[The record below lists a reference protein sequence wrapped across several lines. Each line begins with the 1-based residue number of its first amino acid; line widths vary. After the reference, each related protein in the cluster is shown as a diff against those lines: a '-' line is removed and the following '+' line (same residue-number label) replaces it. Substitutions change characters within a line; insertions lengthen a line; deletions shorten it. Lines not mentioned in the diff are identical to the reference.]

1 MMEKPEE
8 KSILGTDFE
17 QVLLKQENLDTVE
30 GAFAYRGG
38 KSLDKPGLANR
49 ERIQIDLVDEMG
61 KPIRWYMKRYGSDS
75 FFKRLG
81 RWIIGKGRSSP
92 ARREYENIHRLSG
105 IGIPTMRA
113 ITFGEERDFLG
124 VRRSYLIVSAV
135 PGEALERC
143 FDDYFRRI
151 NENLAAIEKFN
162 QALVNLIRKLHDN
175 GLVHRDLYAS
185 HIFLDATN
193 DDVELYL
200 IDLARVF
207 APVSWRRFRWR
218 VKDLAELKYSMP
230 SAWVERYWDDFLKMY
245 LSDDKS
251 FLKWSKAIDKKV
263 AWMLRRQR
271 RKELREG
278 IRKKTN

>member
-8 KSILGTDFE
+8 KFTDCTDSE
-17 QVLLKQENLDTVE
+17 QVLLKRENLDTVE

-38 KSLDKPGLANR
+38 KSLDKPDLANR

-92 ARREYENIHRLSG
+92 ARREYENICQLSA
-105 IGIPTMRA
+105 IGIPTMRV

-124 VRRSYLIVSAV
+124 VKRSYLIVSAV

-143 FDDYFRRI
+143 FDDYFRKI
-151 NENLAAIEKFN
+151 NENPAAVEKFN

-185 HIFLDATN
+185 HIFLTSTN

-207 APVSWRRFRWR
+207 APVSWRQFRWC

-271 RKELREG
+271 RKELREK

>member
-1 MMEKPEE
+1 MEKPEE
-8 KSILGTDFE
+8 KFTDCTDSE
-17 QVLLKQENLDTVE
+17 QVLLKRENLDTVE

-38 KSLDKPGLANR
+38 KSLDKPDLANR

-92 ARREYENIHRLSG
+92 ARREYENICQLSA

-143 FDDYFRRI
+143 FDDYFRKI
-151 NENLAAIEKFN
+151 NENPAAVEKFN

-207 APVSWRRFRWR
+207 APVSWRQFRWC

-263 AWMLRRQR
+263 AWMLRRR
-271 RKELREG
+271 CRKELREK